1 MINNSSLH
9 ICDFS
14 ETIQNLCP
22 IKIFVNNELIWDDEV
37 YDVSNY
43 QDSIIKYNEAL
54 ARKDIVLSITFNIVM
69 FHHSIVYIE
78 TE

>member
-1 MINNSSLH
+1 MINNSSLR

-14 ETIQNLCP
+14 EIIQKTCP
-22 IKIFVNNELIWDDEV
+22 IKIFINNEVVWDDEA

-43 QDSIIKYNEAL
+43 QDSIAQYNEVL
-54 ARKDIVLSITFNIVM
+54 NREDIVLSITFDIVM